1 MPRVP
6 GAHVMA
12 VRAPP
17 GDSVGRAVSV
27 SSNSRMV
34 SRWCTTAAAAMVYDG
49 SLSAHGFAA

>member
-34 SRWCTTAAAAMVYDG
+34 SRWCTTAAAMVYDG